1 VLGIVKEGTVR
12 VLRARSTAARAAAEI
27 PAFRPSVAALRSAHG
42 HPWSKA
48 LLLSDI
54 ESWNVGALPSIAAA
68 FGGEL
73 SVIAV
78 GDRGVASDL
87 ELVSPAAGLGLA
99 GRHL

>member
-1 VLGIVKEGTVR
+1 M
-12 VLRARSTAARAAAEI
+12 
-27 PAFRPSVAALRSAHG
+27 
-42 HPWSKA
+42 
-48 LLLSDI
+48 LLSDI